1 MKNNLQRNSNQL
13 ELDFPPAMTDEE
25 VVKRAE
31 AIIAK
36 FLKKCDNE
44 RYNFFDKYCMF
55 DGGLPTHNYY
65 VHCHF
70 EKNII
75 KAANRMIA
83 KLQTPTLSYD
93 ELNRIRLRSYRN
105 SAKEAYAMRYLT
117 GISYI
122 QQEHDYKRDNVR
134 NYKMIGFWYLSCIQS
149 YLFIN
154 VPVLVIKKYIQK
166 YGEI

>member
-1 MKNNLQRNSNQL
+1 MKKNLQRNSNQL
-13 ELDFPPAMTDEE
+13 ELDFPQELTDNE
-25 VVKRAE
+25 VIKRAE

-36 FLKKCDNE
+36 FLKICDNE

-55 DGGLPTHNYY
+55 NCGLPTHNYY
-65 VHCHF
+65 VHRHF

-75 KAANRMIA
+75 KAANSMIA
-83 KLQTPTLSYD
+83 KLHTPTLSYD
-93 ELNRIRLRSYRN
+93 ELNSMRLRSYRN

-122 QQEHDYKRDNVR
+122 QQEHDYRRDKVR
-134 NYKMIGFWYLSCIQS
+134 NYKMMGFWYLSCIDS

-154 VPVLVIKKYIQK
+154 VPILLIKKYLQK